1 MLFGQMISCWRPLHW
16 QPRLRLAGAITAGV
30 GIMLWALFPKAPP
43 SPVDL
48 SGLFVLVVTVS
59 LGARWS
65 LGQAR
70 RLRKAVV
77 FFRPYRSRPEPRP

>member
-1 MLFGQMISCWRPLHW
+1 MLFDQMIASWRPFQR
-16 QPRLRLAGAITAGV
+16 QPILRLAGAITAGL

-59 LGARWS
+59 LGAWWS

-77 FFRPYRSRPEPRP
+77 FFRLYRSRPEPRP